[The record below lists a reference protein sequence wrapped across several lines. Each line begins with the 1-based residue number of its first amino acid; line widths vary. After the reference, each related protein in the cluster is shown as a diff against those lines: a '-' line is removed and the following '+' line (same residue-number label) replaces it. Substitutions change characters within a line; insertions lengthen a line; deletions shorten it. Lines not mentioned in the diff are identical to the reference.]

1 MSLCGPHPDVAP
13 PRPGR
18 RCGAPTATWHAGQS
32 FPPPPAREPV
42 CREPEPHLLAAPA
55 IGRGPAAA
63 RRARAGRRRCRGR
76 GGRAVGGYGGARALP
91 RAGAG
96 RPGRAGHG
104 LRPSGRR
111 APRRL
116 RGHRGGLRTAARPYG
131 SRSGAALRVVC
142 GDADLVHA
150 YGAHAGFLAA
160 LALGSR
166 RHGVPLV
173 VTWHPRPDPAARTE
187 AARDLVA
194 RLLTRRVARAA
205 TVVLGATTALVDAAR
220 RSGARDARLAPAPIP
235 VPGTGTGQPADDE
248 DVLRHKVR
256 AGIGAL
262 DRPLVLAVGRLDG
275 RSGHE
280 TALTASRAWR
290 RLDPT
295 PLLGVAGEGPQRTA
309 LQQRI
314 DREMLPVRLL
324 GRREDALALLAGA
337 DVALLPGRCQGRSLV
352 AQEAL
357 RAGVPLVAA
366 DGGDVPELV
375 GDAALLVPHG
385 DADSL
390 SAAVTVLLT
399 DPAARAALSRAGRA
413 RARTWPTEDDA
424 AAQVL
429 SVYDET
435 LAAAA
440 RHR

>member
-1 MSLCGPHPDVAP
+1 MSPSRTSSPRRPSVGAWPPHAVHVLGGAGAVDGAEGPSA
-13 PRPGR
+13 G
-18 RCGAPTATWHAGQS
+18 TAAHARS
-32 FPPPPAREPV
+32 LARG
-42 CREPEPHLLAAPA
+42 LAARGVRVTVCARQDAALQDAFADTGADFVPLH
-55 IGRGPAAA
+55 GRTEAE
-63 RRARAGRRRCRGR
+63 
-76 GGRAVGGYGGARALP
+76 AV
-91 RAGAG
+91 
-96 RPGRAGHG
+96 
-104 LRPSGRR
+104 
-111 APRRL
+111 
-116 RGHRGGLRTAARPYG
+116 
-131 SRSGAALRVVC
+131 AALRIVC

-150 YGAHAGFLAA
+150 HGAHAGFLAA

-235 VPGTGTGQPADDE
+235 VPGPAPGTGTGQPVDDE

-440 RHR
+440 QHR